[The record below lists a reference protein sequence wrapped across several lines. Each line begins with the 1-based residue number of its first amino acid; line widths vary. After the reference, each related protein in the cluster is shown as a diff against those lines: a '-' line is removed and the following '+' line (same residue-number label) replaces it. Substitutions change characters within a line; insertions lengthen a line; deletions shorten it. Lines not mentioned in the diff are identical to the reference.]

1 MANQKNKKLDID
13 SLSSSMKDSLK
24 HKDDEVSRGL
34 MEEREKALK
43 AFQEHFLGKT
53 KETDPPVET
62 RKGRKTGKRL
72 TKGKSKVAADKGL
85 QLFDRI
91 RERYDLD
98 LFSRIDLTS
107 TEKLL
112 ILFLQKIDPERNG
125 VQISVRNLA
134 AALGVNKNTALDTI
148 ISLELKEIISRSS
161 TPRGTALRLS
171 L

>member
-1 MANQKNKKLDID
+1 
-13 SLSSSMKDSLK
+13 MKDSLK

-43 AFQEHFLGKT
+43 AFQEHFMGKT

-112 ILFLQKIDPERNG
+112 ILFLQRIDPERNG